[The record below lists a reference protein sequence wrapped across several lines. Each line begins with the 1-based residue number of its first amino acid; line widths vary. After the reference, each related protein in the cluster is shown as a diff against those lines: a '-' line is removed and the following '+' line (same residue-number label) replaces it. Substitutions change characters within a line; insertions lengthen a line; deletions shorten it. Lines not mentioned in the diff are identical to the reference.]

1 MELTNFIIEFGLNSL
16 IVMAL
21 IAYDKINKKN
31 S

>member
-1 MELTNFIIEFGLNSL
+1 MDLASFMIEFGLNCL

-21 IAYDKINKKN
+21 IAYDKKNKKN